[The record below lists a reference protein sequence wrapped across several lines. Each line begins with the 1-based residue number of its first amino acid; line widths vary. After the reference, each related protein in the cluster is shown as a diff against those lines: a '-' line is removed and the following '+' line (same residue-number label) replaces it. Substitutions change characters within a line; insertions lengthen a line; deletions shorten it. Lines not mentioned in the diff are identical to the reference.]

1 MKLMTALGVLS
12 INRNELK
19 QLKFLNKEIC
29 NYKNMLLSLK
39 NKEDI
44 KILKLEIEKKLEMC
58 FQEYRRLNNF
68 IDSIDDS
75 EMRLIVSLRYINNL
89 TWQQVAFHIGYSDES
104 VPRKRFDRFLKNR
117 GEL

>member
-19 QLKFLNKEIC
+19 QLRFLNKEIY
-29 NYKNMLLSLK
+29 NYKTMLLSLE
-39 NKEDI
+39 NKEDM

-58 FQEYRRLNNF
+58 FKEYRKLNNF

-75 EMRLIVSLRYINNL
+75 EMRLIISLRYINNL

-104 VPRKRFDRFLKNR
+104 TPRKRFDRFLKKR
-117 GEL
+117 G